1 MFEEE
6 FDEHDENA
14 ALVYRADAY
23 ISRRKGMLPQGML
36 PPQLTQPI
44 VIHTQQ
50 PDLPTLETPAASEA
64 PYLAATAQIEGIDG
78 VDEVVLTRL
87 VNEVSRAMSRH
98 LIRELPELLYNST
111 LSTLEADLRQGI
123 FAATEVA
130 ARNFIAQRLHRGT
143 RSTPKR

>member
-1 MFEEE
+1 MFE
-6 FDEHDENA
+6 DELDEYDEND

-23 ISRRKGMLPQGML
+23 ISRRKGMLP
-36 PPQLTQPI
+36 PQLTPPI

-50 PDLPTLETPAASEA
+50 PDLPTLEKPLISEA
-64 PYLAATAQIEGIDG
+64 PYTVAAGQIEGMDG
-78 VDEVVLTRL
+78 IDEVALTRL

-98 LIRELPELLYNST
+98 LISELPELLYNAT
-111 LSTLEADLRQGI
+111 LSTLEADLRRGI

-143 RSTPKR
+143 RSTPKH